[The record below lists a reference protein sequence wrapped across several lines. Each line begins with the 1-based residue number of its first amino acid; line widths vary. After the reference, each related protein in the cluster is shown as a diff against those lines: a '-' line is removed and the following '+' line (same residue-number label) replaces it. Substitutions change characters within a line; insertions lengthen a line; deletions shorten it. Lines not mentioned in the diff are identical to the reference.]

1 MDDINKVIIVP
12 FLRAGKIENAV
23 NTLNVAIKDM
33 ESEPPDN
40 YIHDENERIYIELN
54 NLISNIHGE
63 GQLIELYV
71 QVNKVSDEKPLKR
84 SIDSIKQNCLNI
96 TKFLNNMIEV
106 RKIEQ
111 KQLCLYESNVNIVE
125 IMDDIVINVSKNIKN
140 KRFIFDTNIEEQ
152 FMRCDIDKFQ
162 KAILILLSAAV
173 RFSEGK
179 EINVNLNM
187 IENNINIT
195 ILFKNRNSKLLNFFI
210 DKMDNLNKN
219 SLEDL
224 SVGFYICKTII
235 KLHQG
240 HIDLFKNGEEVGFSV
255 QLPCEYTGSILH
267 LFRNDKILNNEN
279 LTEQIQIEF
288 SDLYWFL
295 SNYLLY
301 YLKKQWGKIM
311 DKLEKMIIENGEV
324 REGNILK
331 VDSFLNH
338 QLNPEFLYQMGEEF
352 YRLFKDKKITRILT
366 IEASGIAIAVMAAL
380 VFKVPLV
387 FAKKTESLNLDKDI
401 YTSRVY
407 SYTKNKEY
415 NIMISKKYLHKNDK
429 ILIIDDFL
437 AEGNAMKGLIDVAE
451 QSGAQIAGIGIAI
464 EKGFQ
469 QGGKNLRAK
478 GYNLESLAIVDE
490 LKPNGIKFR
499 VQ

>member
-1 MDDINKVIIVP
+1 
-12 FLRAGKIENAV
+12 
-23 NTLNVAIKDM
+23 
-33 ESEPPDN
+33 
-40 YIHDENERIYIELN
+40 
-54 NLISNIHGE
+54 
-63 GQLIELYV
+63 
-71 QVNKVSDEKPLKR
+71 
-84 SIDSIKQNCLNI
+84 
-96 TKFLNNMIEV
+96 
-106 RKIEQ
+106 
-111 KQLCLYESNVNIVE
+111 
-125 IMDDIVINVSKNIKN
+125 
-140 KRFIFDTNIEEQ
+140 
-152 FMRCDIDKFQ
+152 
-162 KAILILLSAAV
+162 
-173 RFSEGK
+173 
-179 EINVNLNM
+179 
-187 IENNINIT
+187 
-195 ILFKNRNSKLLNFFI
+195 
-210 DKMDNLNKN
+210 
-219 SLEDL
+219 
-224 SVGFYICKTII
+224 
-235 KLHQG
+235 
-240 HIDLFKNGEEVGFSV
+240 
-255 QLPCEYTGSILH
+255 
-267 LFRNDKILNNEN
+267 
-279 LTEQIQIEF
+279 
-288 SDLYWFL
+288 
-295 SNYLLY
+295 
-301 YLKKQWGKIM
+301 M

-352 YRLFKDKKITRILT
+352 YRLFKDKGITRILT

>member
-1 MDDINKVIIVP
+1 
-12 FLRAGKIENAV
+12 
-23 NTLNVAIKDM
+23 
-33 ESEPPDN
+33 
-40 YIHDENERIYIELN
+40 
-54 NLISNIHGE
+54 
-63 GQLIELYV
+63 
-71 QVNKVSDEKPLKR
+71 
-84 SIDSIKQNCLNI
+84 
-96 TKFLNNMIEV
+96 
-106 RKIEQ
+106 
-111 KQLCLYESNVNIVE
+111 
-125 IMDDIVINVSKNIKN
+125 
-140 KRFIFDTNIEEQ
+140 
-152 FMRCDIDKFQ
+152 
-162 KAILILLSAAV
+162 
-173 RFSEGK
+173 
-179 EINVNLNM
+179 
-187 IENNINIT
+187 
-195 ILFKNRNSKLLNFFI
+195 
-210 DKMDNLNKN
+210 
-219 SLEDL
+219 
-224 SVGFYICKTII
+224 
-235 KLHQG
+235 
-240 HIDLFKNGEEVGFSV
+240 
-255 QLPCEYTGSILH
+255 
-267 LFRNDKILNNEN
+267 
-279 LTEQIQIEF
+279 
-288 SDLYWFL
+288 
-295 SNYLLY
+295 
-301 YLKKQWGKIM
+301 M
-311 DKLEKMIIENGEV
+311 DKLEKMIIEKGEV

-352 YRLFKDKKITRILT
+352 YRLFKDKEITRILT

-490 LKPNGIKFR
+490 LKPNSIKFR